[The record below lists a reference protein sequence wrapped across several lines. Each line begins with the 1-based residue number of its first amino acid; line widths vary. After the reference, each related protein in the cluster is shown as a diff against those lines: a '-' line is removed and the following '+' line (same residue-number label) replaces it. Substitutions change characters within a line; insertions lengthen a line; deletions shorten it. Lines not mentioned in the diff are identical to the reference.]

1 MKERGGDNN
10 RNLGLTSLL
19 HEGKE
24 FIQEFPPR
32 WIVIYF
38 VELKKETHM
47 SYGHKGERNLTATLT
62 AHTNANV

>member
-1 MKERGGDNN
+1 M
-10 RNLGLTSLL
+10 GLTSLL

-24 FIQEFPPR
+24 VIQEFPPR